1 MGVARLAPPYGLPV
15 ALTAGKA
22 ITAVALV
29 SVLVWTALTLRLF
42 VWPPTP
48 EPGRSDAVAVLAGG
62 DGERLDRARG
72 LMASGVAPVLA
83 LSRGSQAPTTPVDRH
98 CDTVRAGYA
107 VVCFS
112 PHEATTRGE
121 ARRLSALARARG
133 WRSLVVV
140 TSTFHVTRA
149 RLLMSRCYR
158 GDLFVVDAGTRMPPG
173 NTTLAVLHEW
183 GGLVHAALRPGC

>member
-1 MGVARLAPPYGLPV
+1 MTV
-15 ALTAGKA
+15 GKTT
-22 ITAVALV
+22 TAVALV
-29 SVLVWTALTLRLF
+29 ILLAWPALTLRLF
-42 VWPPTP
+42 LWPPVA
-48 EPGRSDAVAVLAGG
+48 EPARGDAVAVLAGG
-62 DGERLDRARG
+62 NGERLDRARR
-72 LMASGVAPVLA
+72 LMASGIAPVLA
-83 LSRGSQAPTTPVDRH
+83 LSRGSHAPTTPVDRH
-98 CDTVRAGYA
+98 CDADRGGYA

-149 RLLMSRCYR
+149 RLLVSRCYR
-158 GDLFVVDAGTRMPPG
+158 GDLFVVDAGAHMPPG
-173 NTTLAVLHEW
+173 NTALAVLHEW